1 VATETYKVDDL
12 DGSTGAETHKLT
24 LDNRMVA
31 IDLTEA
37 NYGTLAELLE
47 PYFKAGQERTA
58 AGSGESETT
67 KAREWLRKN
76 GHSVSMKGRIPDD
89 KMTLYRAA
97 QEV

>member
-1 VATETYKVDDL
+1 MAKEYIVRDDL
-12 DGSTGAETHKLT
+12 DGSTGAETHKLM
-24 LDNRMVA
+24 LDNRTVA
-31 IDLTEA
+31 IDLAEG
-37 NYGTLAELLE
+37 NYDTLAELLE

-76 GHSVSMKGRIPDD
+76 GYSVSMKGRIPDD
-89 KMTLYRAA
+89 KMALYRAA